1 MIWIRRKTRRLKA
14 ILTAAPV
21 GRLWLPVIMIV
32 AILLLMIGLLSWTL
46 PLTSQL
52 QLSSGQV
59 APYDVVAPRQIT
71 YISEILTDQARE
83 RASNGVP
90 DQYDSAEGRVRR
102 EEVVRSRELLASIS
116 ALRDDAAQ
124 SAEDKLRAL
133 LAISDLTLS
142 VDAATLLLSLSAD
155 EWGQVVAETPLALDR
170 SMREEIRQATLLS
183 AQRRAAFNISSDLN
197 EDAAAVA
204 TELVRALIR
213 PNSFYNE
220 ARTKEMRDAASAA
233 VAPVP
238 VTLERDET
246 ILRAGDV
253 ATPEDVEALQQIGLL
268 GDEWE
273 WAAFV
278 RTVSFAVLVVVTT
291 VAGIY
296 RLRPGTAHNHQ
307 ELATLVLV
315 TLLWLLAAKFM
326 IVPHDW
332 VPYLYPLAALS
343 MLVTCLID
351 LRVAV
356 MLTLA
361 FALVVHYIGYYN
373 PVLVVYAAAGG
384 IAGAVVVGRA
394 ERLTAFLW
402 AGLAVVIS
410 NVLSTVAYRFPF
422 DSMSSPQT
430 LQLIFVVIINGGLST
445 SIALIGYFA
454 LGSLFGIV
462 TSLHLNEL
470 SRPTHPLLRQLLLK
484 APGTYHHTIVVS
496 NLAERGAAT
505 IGADA
510 LLARVG
516 AYYHDIGKIVRPYF
530 FTENMAEAASPHEK
544 LDPLTSAQIII
555 SHVTDGVDLAQKYR
569 LPQRIQDFIREHH
582 GRSLVHYFYA
592 RAIANAGDQEV
603 IDPEQ
608 FRYPGPRPGSKET
621 AIVLLADTCEA
632 AVRAMHPANREEV
645 AALVNRLIDERIAD
659 GEINE
664 SHLTFNDL
672 QAIRQIFI
680 QVLQG
685 VHHPRISY
693 PQISNAKEQMVAAAD
708 ANQVVAQSEEAR
720 NDELVVR
727 PGVEEISVLKAA
739 PIDRAL

>member
-1 MIWIRRKTRRLKA
+1 MMWMQRSLKQFRGFWA
-14 ILTAAPV
+14 PAGSLLLPIIMLTA
-21 GRLWLPVIMIV
+21 I
-32 AILLLMIGLLSWTL
+32 ILLTIGLLSWTL

-52 QLSSGQV
+52 ELGAGQV

-71 YISEILTDQARE
+71 YVSEILTEQARE
-83 RASNGVP
+83 RASNAIP

-102 EEVVRSRELLASIS
+102 EQVVRSREVLATIT
-116 ALRDDAAQ
+116 ALRDDDSETAQ
-124 SAEDKLRAL
+124 EKLHTL
-133 LAISDLTLS
+133 LAIADLSLS
-142 VDAATLLLSLSAD
+142 IEAATLLLSLDAE
-155 EWGQVVAETPLALDR
+155 EWSQVVAESPLALDR
-170 SMREEIRQATLLS
+170 AMREEIRQATLLS
-183 AQRRAAFNISSDLN
+183 AQRRAAFNISSDLS
-197 EDAAAVA
+197 EDAATAA
-204 TELVRALIR
+204 TEVVRALIR

-220 ARTKEMRDAASAA
+220 ERTVEMRNAASAA

-238 VTLERDET
+238 VTLERGET

-253 ATPEDVEALQQIGLL
+253 ATPEDVEALRQIGLL

-273 WAAFV
+273 WTAFV
-278 RTVSFAVLVVVTT
+278 RTVAFTILIVTIT
-291 VAGIY
+291 AAGIY
-296 RLRPGTAHNHQ
+296 RLRPSTAHNSQ
-307 ELATLVLV
+307 ELATLILV
-315 TLLWLLAAKFM
+315 TVLWLFAAKFM

-343 MLVTCLID
+343 MLVACLVD
-351 LRVAV
+351 LRVSV

-361 FALVVHYIGYYN
+361 FALIVHYIGDYN

-384 IAGAVVVGRA
+384 VAGAVVVGRPD
-394 ERLTAFLW
+394 RLTAFLW
-402 AGLAVVIS
+402 AGLVVVIS
-410 NVLSTVAYRFPF
+410 NILAMVAYRFPF

-430 LQLIFVVIINGGLST
+430 LQVLFVVVINGGLSA

-454 LGSLFGIV
+454 LGSLFGII

-496 NLAERGAAT
+496 NLAERGAAA

-530 FTENMAEAASPHEK
+530 FTENMAEGASPHEK

-555 SHVTDGVDLAQKYR
+555 NHVIDGVNLAQKYG

-582 GRSLVHYFYA
+582 GRSLVYYFYA
-592 RAIANAGDQEV
+592 RAVADAAGKEP

-608 FRYPGPRPGSKET
+608 FRYPGPRPTSKET
-621 AIVLLADTCEA
+621 AILLLADTCEA
-632 AVRAMHPANREEV
+632 AVRAMRPANREGV
-645 AALVNRLIDERIAD
+645 ATLVNRLIDERIAD
-659 GEINE
+659 GEIND
-664 SHLTFNDL
+664 SHLTLNDL
-672 QAIRQIFI
+672 EAIKQVFT

-685 VHHPRISY
+685 VHHPRVSY
-693 PQISNAKEQMVAAAD
+693 PQIVDGQNKTLTPNGAGQD
-708 ANQVVAQSEEAR
+708 AVMGLREVDTGDVSI
-720 NDELVVR
+720 R
-727 PGVEEISVLKAA
+727 PGIEEISILRTA